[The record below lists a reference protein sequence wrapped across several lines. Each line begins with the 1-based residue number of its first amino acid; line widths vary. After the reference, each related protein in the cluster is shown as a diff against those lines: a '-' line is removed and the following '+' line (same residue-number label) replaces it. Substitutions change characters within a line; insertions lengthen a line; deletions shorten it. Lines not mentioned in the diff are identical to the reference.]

1 MTGSGEFGSGLDV
14 ARTVGTADP
23 TDGTTGATSRLAA
36 PAPAPARSAGW
47 AGRAGPV

>member
-1 MTGSGEFGSGLDV
+1 MTGSEEFGFGPDV
-14 ARTVGTADP
+14 ARTVGMADP
-23 TDGTTGATSRLAA
+23 AHGTTGATSRLAA

>member
-1 MTGSGEFGSGLDV
+1 MTGSGEFGFGPDV
-14 ARTVGTADP
+14 ARAVGTADP

-36 PAPAPARSAGW
+36 PVPARSAGW